1 MVNFFIMDYG
11 LLLRN
16 ARPRHISGIYLFVSL
31 GGRDDDGQDADE
43 LEDGPQEKP
52 IAQQALQEGG
62 LRNLRGRQVQ
72 LRGHDA
78 GHGLICIFFITYPC
92 TIKPDP

>member
-1 MVNFFIMDYG
+1 M
-11 LLLRN
+11 
-16 ARPRHISGIYLFVSL
+16 SL

-72 LRGHDA
+72 LRGHVA
-78 GHGLICIFFITYPC
+78 GHGLMYLFITYPC
-92 TIKPDP
+92 TIKPDPQITQLALM